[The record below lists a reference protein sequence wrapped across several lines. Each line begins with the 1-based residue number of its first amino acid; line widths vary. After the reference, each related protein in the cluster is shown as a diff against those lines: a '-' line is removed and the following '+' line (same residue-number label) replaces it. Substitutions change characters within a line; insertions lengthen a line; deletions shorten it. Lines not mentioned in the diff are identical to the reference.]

1 MVRWVKLSDYAITN
15 GKELEGNGYKHGT
28 HFISKSFVDGVAK
41 YTLWEG
47 DKMISIFK
55 SAEEAKGAVK

>member
-1 MVRWVKLSDYAITN
+1 MRWWKLSEYAITN

-28 HFISKSFVDGVAK
+28 HFISKSFLDGVPK

-47 DKMISIFK
+47 DKMIAIFS
-55 SAEEAKGAVK
+55 SAEDAKGAVNG

>member
-1 MVRWVKLSDYAITN
+1 VRWFKLSQYAITN
-15 GKELEGNGYKHGT
+15 GDQFNAKDYKHGT
-28 HFISKSFVDGVAK
+28 HFISKSFVDGIAK